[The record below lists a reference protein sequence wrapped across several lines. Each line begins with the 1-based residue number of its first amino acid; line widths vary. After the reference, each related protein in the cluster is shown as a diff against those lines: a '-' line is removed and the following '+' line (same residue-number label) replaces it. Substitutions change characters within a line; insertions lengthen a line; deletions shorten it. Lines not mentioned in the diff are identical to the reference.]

1 MIGMRNNKFS
11 RHAARAMLSCALGV
25 ALYPAAARLS
35 AAGDTAASAPRSG
48 FDLSGMDRG
57 VAPGDD
63 FFRFANGA
71 WDART
76 PIPADQ
82 SSTGVI
88 GQLDAQSRVQVRAI
102 LEELARDPASRAGTA
117 YRAFLDERRIEQRG
131 LQPVAPWLAAL
142 RSVRTPAQYWTAAAE
157 AGRRGVALPIA
168 FGVEPDDGD
177 PGRYALT
184 IAQDGLGMPDR
195 DYYLSDAAPMRAVRS
210 AYLVYLAAAL
220 RAAGI
225 ADADAAARDIVQLE
239 TRIAT
244 ASWTAAASR
253 DAQRSYNPMAIAAL
267 DAGRRR
273 YPIAALARGLAYRTT
288 RAVVRQPDAV
298 AAILRLVDAAP
309 VATLR
314 NMLIVRLLH
323 HYAETLPAAIRD
335 GDFAFY
341 GRTIDGVDTPEPR
354 WRRAVAFVLGAVPD
368 EVSKIYVAHHFTPA
382 ARAAAETM
390 VGNLI
395 AAFGRRIDALDWMTP
410 ETKARARRK
419 LAAFHAQI
427 GFPERWHDYTGLA
440 MRGDDAFGN
449 AVRAAS
455 FAQRR
460 QAAQPGRA
468 VARWEW
474 SATPMTVDAF
484 ANYPRVEIV
493 FPAAILQPPFFD
505 AGADPAVNYGGI
517 GASIAHEM
525 THHFDDQGSK
535 YDERG
540 RLAAWWSPA
549 DRAAF
554 EKRTAMLA
562 AQFDRYE
569 PLPGVHV
576 DGRLTLGENIAD
588 LGGLT
593 IAYDA
598 WRASLN
604 GKEAPVID
612 GLTGDQRFFLGW
624 AQIWRLKYRDADLR
638 RRLLTNPHAPA
649 AQRVWTARNM
659 TPWVAAF
666 AVRPGQSLFLADGER
681 VRIW

>member
-1 MIGMRNNKFS
+1 MKRKYNGFM
-11 RHAARAMLSCALGV
+11 ARTLLLGALAVTLSG
-25 ALYPAAARLS
+25 S
-35 AAGDTAASAPRSG
+35 ATGAPNAPGDAPPTLRSG
-48 FDLSGMDRG
+48 FDRTGMDRR

-71 WDART
+71 WDERT
-76 PIPADQ
+76 AIPADR
-82 SSTGVI
+82 SSTGTI
-88 GQLDAQSRVQVRAI
+88 GQLDAESRVQVRAI
-102 LEELARDPASRAGTA
+102 LERLSRDPASRAGTA
-117 YRAFLDERRIEQRG
+117 YRAFLDQSGIERLG
-131 LQPVAPWLAAL
+131 LRPVAPWLAAL
-142 RSVRTPAQYWTAAAE
+142 RRVRTPAQYWAAAAM
-157 AGRRGVALPIA
+157 AGQRGVALPIA

-184 IAQDGLGMPDR
+184 VAQDGLGMPDR
-195 DYYLSDAAPMRAVRS
+195 DYYLSVAAPMRAART
-210 AYLVYLAAAL
+210 AYLTYLGAAL
-220 RAAGI
+220 RTARI
-225 ADADAAARDIVQLE
+225 ADPDRAAADVLRLE
-239 TRIAT
+239 TRIAA

-267 DAGRRR
+267 DAGRRH
-273 YPIAALARGLAYRTT
+273 YPVAALAHGLGYRAT

-298 AAILRLVDAAP
+298 KHILQLIDDAP

-314 NMLIVRLLH
+314 NMLIVRTLH
-323 HYAETLPAAIRD
+323 HYADVLPVAVQ
-335 GDFAFY
+335 GSDFAFY
-341 GRTIDGVDTPEPR
+341 GRVIDGVDTAEPR
-354 WRRAVAFVLGAVPD
+354 WRRAVAFVLGAMPD
-368 EVSKIYVAHHFTPA
+368 EVSRIYVADHFTPA
-382 ARAAAETM
+382 TRSAAEAM
-390 VGNLI
+390 VHNLI

-427 GFPERWHDYTGLA
+427 GFPERWHDYTALT

-449 AVRAAS
+449 AVRAAL
-455 FAQRR
+455 FDHRR
-460 QAAQPGRA
+460 QAARPGRA
-468 VARWEW
+468 VDRGEW

-540 RLAAWWSPA
+540 RLATWWSPA

-554 EKRTAMLA
+554 EQRTAMLA
-562 AQFDRYE
+562 AQFDAYE
-569 PLPGVHV
+569 PLPGLHV
-576 DGRLTLGENIAD
+576 NGRLTLGENIAD

-598 WRASLN
+598 YRASLG
-604 GKEAPVID
+604 GKEPPVID
-612 GLTGDQRFFLGW
+612 GLTGDQRFFFGW
-624 AQIWRLKYRDADLR
+624 AQIWRLKYREADLR

-649 AQRVWTARNM
+649 AQRVWTVRNM
-659 TPWVAAF
+659 APWVAAF
-666 AVRPGQSLFLADGER
+666 AVRPGQALFLPDSER

>member
-1 MIGMRNNKFS
+1 MR
-11 RHAARAMLSCALGV
+11 
-25 ALYPAAARLS
+25 S
-35 AAGDTAASAPRSG
+35 AASRCAP
-48 FDLSGMDRG
+48 
-57 VAPGDD
+57 
-63 FFRFANGA
+63 
-71 WDART
+71 
-76 PIPADQ
+76 
-82 SSTGVI
+82 ST
-88 GQLDAQSRVQVRAI
+88 LRWRA
-102 LEELARDPASRAGTA
+102 LRRAG
-117 YRAFLDERRIEQRG
+117 RA
-131 LQPVAPWLAAL
+131 P
-142 RSVRTPAQYWTAAAE
+142 
-157 AGRRGVALPIA
+157 PIA
-168 FGVEPDDGD
+168 CGVEPDDGD
-177 PGRYALT
+177 PGRNALT

-195 DYYLSDAAPMRAVRS
+195 DYYLSDAAPMRAVRD
-210 AYLVYLAAAL
+210 AYLAYLAATL
-220 RAAGI
+220 RVAGV

-273 YPIAALARGLAYRTT
+273 YPVTVLARGLGYRTT
-288 RAVVRQPDAV
+288 RAVVRQPNAV
-298 AAILRLVDAAP
+298 AAILRLIDAAP
-309 VATLR
+309 VTTLR
-314 NMLIVRLLH
+314 NMLIVRTLH

-335 GDFAFY
+335 SDFAFY

-354 WRRAVAFVLGAVPD
+354 WRRAVAFVLGTVPD

-382 ARAAAETM
+382 TRAAAETM
-390 VGNLI
+390 VGNLS

-410 ETKARARRK
+410 ETKVRARRK

-427 GFPERWHDYTGLA
+427 GFPERWHDYAGLA

-460 QAAQPGRA
+460 QAARPGRA

-540 RLAAWWSPA
+540 RLAAWWSRG

-598 WRASLN
+598 WRASL
-604 GKEAPVID
+604 GGREPPVID
-612 GLTGDQRFFLGW
+612 GLPGDQRFFLGW

-638 RRLLTNPHAPA
+638 RRLLTTPHAPA
-649 AQRVWTARNM
+649 APPVGDRPVATSPMTSSISPSTQSGRRAPRCAAIARLISAWM
-659 TPWVAAF
+659 AGPFTT
-666 AVRPGQSLFLADGER
+666 GSLPRQPATGCPAKGGCR
-681 VRIW
+681 SGWGPAG

>member
-1 MIGMRNNKFS
+1 
-11 RHAARAMLSCALGV
+11 
-25 ALYPAAARLS
+25 
-35 AAGDTAASAPRSG
+35 
-48 FDLSGMDRG
+48 
-57 VAPGDD
+57 
-63 FFRFANGA
+63 
-71 WDART
+71 
-76 PIPADQ
+76 
-82 SSTGVI
+82 
-88 GQLDAQSRVQVRAI
+88 
-102 LEELARDPASRAGTA
+102 
-117 YRAFLDERRIEQRG
+117 
-131 LQPVAPWLAAL
+131 
-142 RSVRTPAQYWTAAAE
+142 
-157 AGRRGVALPIA
+157 
-168 FGVEPDDGD
+168 
-177 PGRYALT
+177 
-184 IAQDGLGMPDR
+184 
-195 DYYLSDAAPMRAVRS
+195 
-210 AYLVYLAAAL
+210 
-220 RAAGI
+220 
-225 ADADAAARDIVQLE
+225 
-239 TRIAT
+239 
-244 ASWTAAASR
+244 
-253 DAQRSYNPMAIAAL
+253 
-267 DAGRRR
+267 
-273 YPIAALARGLAYRTT
+273 
-288 RAVVRQPDAV
+288 
-298 AAILRLVDAAP
+298 
-309 VATLR
+309 
-314 NMLIVRLLH
+314 
-323 HYAETLPAAIRD
+323 
-335 GDFAFY
+335 
-341 GRTIDGVDTPEPR
+341 
-354 WRRAVAFVLGAVPD
+354 
-368 EVSKIYVAHHFTPA
+368 
-382 ARAAAETM
+382 
-390 VGNLI
+390 
-395 AAFGRRIDALDWMTP
+395 
-410 ETKARARRK
+410 
-419 LAAFHAQI
+419 
-427 GFPERWHDYTGLA
+427 
-440 MRGDDAFGN
+440 
-449 AVRAAS
+449 
-455 FAQRR
+455 
-460 QAAQPGRA
+460 
-468 VARWEW
+468 
-474 SATPMTVDAF
+474 MTVDAF